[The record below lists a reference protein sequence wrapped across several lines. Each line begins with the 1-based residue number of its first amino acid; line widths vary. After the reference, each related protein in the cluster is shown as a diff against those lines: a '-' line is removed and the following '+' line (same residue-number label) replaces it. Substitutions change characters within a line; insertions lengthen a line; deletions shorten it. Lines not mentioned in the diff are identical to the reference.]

1 MIEDQIKVE
10 ECERLLIRKLL
21 SLTVTILIFMIYS
34 IPITQAA
41 IKQGDRGAEVEEL
54 QRILISKGCLNGKV
68 DGICG
73 IETVNAIKKFQAS
86 HGLEVDGICGDVTFK
101 LLTEVVDTTIE
112 GESANDDDDPNY
124 AIKYGM
130 KGDDVAELQNIL
142 IALGYMN
149 GMADGICGMSTV
161 NAIKSFQASHGLV
174 ADGVCGTATF
184 DAINVDA
191 EAFMAGDKSVI
202 AKENRNTTQPTSNS
216 KAASVSAIQFGMHG
230 ENVADLQRKLIARG
244 FLSGN
249 ADGVCGE
256 KTVAA
261 IRNFQASAGLEADGV
276 AGALTLSRL
285 NDSTETFSSSSSN
298 SNEEDYPV
306 EISRG
311 GYAGIGSVI
320 KPGMHGEGVVD
331 IQQKLIKH
339 GFLTGHADGICGART
354 VAAIKKFQESVGLK
368 PDGVCGLQTY
378 AALED
383 ADYNLSDTS
392 WEDEIE
398 DTPTLGRSVYVEAT
412 AYSPFDPGA
421 GTHTA
426 RGNIVRRG
434 IIAVDPRFI
443 PLGTRVYIPGY
454 GEAIAD
460 DTGGAIIGNR
470 IDIAFD
476 TYHEAMRFGRQH
488 IEIYILDN

>member
-1 MIEDQIKVE
+1 M
-10 ECERLLIRKLL
+10 IRKIL
-21 SLTVTILIFMIYS
+21 SLTVTILILMIYS
-34 IPITQAA
+34 ATITQAA
-41 IKQGDRGAEVEEL
+41 IKQGDRGTDVAEL
-54 QRILISKGCLNGKV
+54 QKMLIAKGCFSGKV
-68 DGICG
+68 DGVCG

-86 HGLEVDGICGDVTFK
+86 YGLEVDGICGDDTFR
-101 LLTEVVDTTIE
+101 LLTDSVDTTIDN
-112 GESANDDDDPNY
+112 SNDGDDPNY
-124 AIKYGM
+124 VIKYGM
-130 KGDDVAELQNIL
+130 HGDDVAELQNIL

-149 GMADGICGMSTV
+149 GIADGICGTSTV
-161 NAIKSFQASHGLV
+161 NAIKNFQASHGLI
-174 ADGVCGTATF
+174 ADGVCGVSTF
-184 DAINVDA
+184 DAINIDA

-202 AKENRNTTQPTSNS
+202 AKESRNTTSISSNIDTSNLGNVI
-216 KAASVSAIQFGMHG
+216 KFGMRG
-230 ENVADLQRKLIARG
+230 EDVADLQRKLIARG
-244 FLSGN
+244 FMSGV
-249 ADGVCGE
+249 ADGICGDN
-256 KTVAA
+256 TVAA

-276 AGALTLSRL
+276 AGVLTLSRL
-285 NDSTETFSSSSSN
+285 NGSTEKFNPSSSN
-298 SNEEDYPV
+298 SNAEDYSV
-306 EISRG
+306 EISGG

-320 KPGMHGEGVVD
+320 KPGMHGEGVADV
-331 IQQKLIKH
+331 QQKLINH

-354 VAAIKKFQESVGLK
+354 VAAIKRFQLSVGLK
-368 PDGVCGLQTY
+368 ADGVCGLQTY

-392 WEDEIE
+392 WSDEIKE
-398 DTPTLGRSVYVEAT
+398 TPTIGRSVYVEAT

-460 DTGGAIIGNR
+460 DTGGAIKGNR

-476 TYHEAMRFGRQH
+476 TYDEAMRFGRQH

>member
-1 MIEDQIKVE
+1 MM
-10 ECERLLIRKLL
+10 RKIF
-21 SLTVTILIFMIYS
+21 SLTVTILILMIYS
-34 IPITQAA
+34 TAITQAA
-41 IKQGDRGAEVEEL
+41 IKQGDRGSEVVEL
-54 QRILISKGCLNGKV
+54 QKMLIAKGCYNGKV
-68 DGICG
+68 DGVCG

-86 HGLEVDGICGDVTFK
+86 YGLEVDGICGDDTLR
-101 LLTEVVDTTIE
+101 LLTESVDTTIDVD
-112 GESANDDDDPNY
+112 SVTDDGDPNY

-130 KGDDVAELQNIL
+130 HGDDVAELQNIL

-149 GMADGICGMSTV
+149 GIADGICGISTI

-174 ADGVCGTATF
+174 ADGICGVSTF

-202 AKENRNTTQPTSNS
+202 AKESRSTTPIGSNDS
-216 KAASVSAIQFGMHG
+216 MATLGSVIKFGMHG
-230 ENVADLQRKLIARG
+230 ESVADLQRKLIARG
-244 FLSGN
+244 FMSGA

-261 IRNFQASAGLEADGV
+261 IRNFQASEGLEADGV
-276 AGALTLSRL
+276 AGILTLSRL
-285 NDSTETFSSSSSN
+285 NDSVETFNPSSSN
-298 SNEEDYPV
+298 PEEENYPV
-306 EISRG
+306 EISSG

-320 KPGMHGEGVVD
+320 KPGMHGEGVADV
-331 IQQKLIKH
+331 QQKLINH

-354 VAAIKKFQESVGLK
+354 VAAIKRFQLSVGLK
-368 PDGVCGLQTY
+368 ADGVCGLQTY

-392 WEDEIE
+392 WSDEVE
-398 DTPTLGRSVYVEAT
+398 ETPTLGRSVYVEAT

-426 RGNIVRRG
+426 RGNVVRRG

-460 DTGGAIIGNR
+460 DTGGAIKGNR

-476 TYHEAMRFGRQH
+476 TYDEAMNFGRQH